1 MFKLLI
7 KFTKIYRDYLVTAI
21 LLLISLSVIPLNNH
35 SSLNTLK
42 TYAFG
47 SFAFV
52 TAAVNE
58 ITGIFSDDEKV
69 AQLRKRNAELMLE
82 NNLLREFALENNE
95 LKRLL
100 NYYEESEYPLIPA
113 TVVSKLVSD
122 VQGNFIINTGSEDS
136 VQVGMPVINEF
147 GLIGIV
153 TETSNN
159 FSVVRTFTNTD
170 FKVAVKDQ
178 RSNYEGIL
186 TWDGK
191 KLFIKNVPTTADL
204 QVGDRLVTSEF
215 SSLIPPFIPVGIIY
229 KKETTLYGLLSK
241 VYVEPFVDLP
251 RIRNLLVLKVI
262 KSREVKDMEM
272 NLLIR

>member
-7 KFTKIYRDYLVTAI
+7 KFTKIYRDYLVAAI

-35 SSLNTLK
+35 SSLHTLK

-47 SFAFV
+47 TFAFIN
-52 TAAVNE
+52 AAINGF
-58 ITGIFSDDEKV
+58 TGIFSDDEKV
-69 AQLRKRNAELMLE
+69 VQLRKRNAELMLE

-100 NYYEESEYPLIPA
+100 NYYKESEYPLIPA
-113 TVVSKLVSD
+113 TVISKLVSD
-122 VQGNFIINTGSEDS
+122 VQGNFIINAGSADS
-136 VQVGMPVINEF
+136 IMVGMPVVNEF

-153 TETSNN
+153 TETSRN
-159 FSVVRTFTNTD
+159 FSIVRTLTNTD

-178 RSNYEGIL
+178 RSNFEGIL
-186 TWDGK
+186 NWDGK
-191 KLFIKNVPTTADL
+191 QLFIKNVPTTADL

-215 SSLIPPFIPVGIIY
+215 SSLIPPLIPVGIVY

-251 RIRNLLVLKVI
+251 HVRNLLVVKVI
-262 KSREVKDMEM
+262 KSRQIKDMEL
-272 NLLIR
+272 NLLVK